1 MLIFAAE
8 LENDMEKNL
17 LIELLE
23 DGEKGRDLYENKQN
37 YG

>member
-23 DGEKGRDLYENKQN
+23 DGEKGRNRYEDKQN